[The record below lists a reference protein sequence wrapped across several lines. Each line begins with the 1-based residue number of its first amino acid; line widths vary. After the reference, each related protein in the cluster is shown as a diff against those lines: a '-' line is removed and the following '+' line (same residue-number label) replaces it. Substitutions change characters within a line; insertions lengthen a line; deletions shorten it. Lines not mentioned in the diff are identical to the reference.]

1 MQLFVTP
8 WTVSHQP
15 PLTVESPRQEY
26 WSGLPFPSPGNLP
39 DPGIEPMSRAL
50 AGSFFTT
57 EQLGKPCF
65 GHTWYYF
72 LELFLIYECLFLS
85 LFFLF
90 YHVIF
95 SLISWKITL
104 TFFFF
109 AFFYILYHFQILW
122 LPFPLCWFGSLAF
135 LIKPFLTWHK
145 ILVCLLILFKEELK
159 SSLDTVGMLKWLR
172 NLKFSVWVFFFF
184 SKYIWLAMV

>member
-8 WTVSHQP
+8 WTVAHQP

-85 LFFLF
+85 LFFFVLSCN
-90 YHVIF
+90 IF
-95 SLISWKITL
+95 SHILKNNTDIFLFCFLLYSVSFSNPL
-104 TFFFF
+104 TSF
-109 AFFYILYHFQILW
+109 
-122 LPFPLCWFGSLAF
+122 
-135 LIKPFLTWHK
+135 
-145 ILVCLLILFKEELK
+145 
-159 SSLDTVGMLKWLR
+159 SSLLVWFSGLPDKAFSHMTQDSCLFAYTV
-172 NLKFSVWVFFFF
+172 
-184 SKYIWLAMV
+184 

>member
-8 WTVSHQP
+8 WTVAHQP
-15 PLTVESPRQEY
+15 PLTMESPRQEY

-50 AGSFFTT
+50 AGRFFTI

-85 LFFLF
+85 LFFVLSCN
-90 YHVIF
+90 IF
-95 SLISWKITL
+95 SHILKNNTDIFL
-104 TFFFF
+104 F

-135 LIKPFLTWHK
+135 LIKPFLTWPK

-159 SSLDTVGMLKWLR
+159 SWLDTVGMLKWLR
-172 NLKFSVWVFFFF
+172 NLKFSVWVFFSF
-184 SKYIWLAMV
+184 SKYSWLTMF